1 MAVVR
6 LLETREGIC
15 MSSALQ
21 TMNKLK
27 QWNGCGVL
35 RNAGTVGCTYGIGAV
50 SIIYV
55 RKPTTGGRGGYLSC
69 LSRSRHHNLQ
79 RSHLGTLFLTMISQ
93 SSFE

>member
-6 LLETREGIC
+6 LTETREGIC

-35 RNAGTVGCTYGIGAV
+35 RNARTVGCAYGISAV

-55 RKPTTGGRGGYLSC
+55 RKPTTGGRDGYFSW